1 MRKAS
6 LYFIASLIMVSQGV
20 VAQKTSPIYS
30 SPAYSIYADR
40 VVQGKNIARAQTPTS
55 LTSDYRSPA
64 NQFAST
70 ALSFKFSINGKDNE
84 MASGKDHLFYC
95 TSQSGSTETP
105 LIRFGTQLI
114 SRKPQRS
121 TFLKPGTRLKIR
133 LDMRHVLHAFEQQG
147 YYITPSGDKVY
158 KTDFNGVYVA
168 GGTAP
173 LNWDFNNLVNHPN
186 LQLKDPE
193 KDGIY
198 ETVLVL
204 NNPADVKKTA
214 SNWKLSLNI
223 SAFPSYNSAYPLSDA
238 LYNLSLEEM
247 QRAVE
252 PDSTFR
258 TGKEW
263 SGVWTRDIS
272 YSIILSMAVLQ
283 PKVAMYSLMR
293 KVKDGRVIQDTG
305 TGGAYPVSSDRMI
318 WAVAAW
324 EVYKVTG
331 DRQWLKQAY
340 AIIRKS
346 AADDVVNVYDRETG
360 LVRGESSFLDWR
372 EQTYPKWMQPA
383 DIFES
388 ECLGT
393 NAVHYQVNK
402 VLAAM
407 AASLQEP
414 AAAAGYLQKAEG
426 IRKGID
432 KYLWQADKGYY
443 AQYLYGRYSKIT
455 SPRSEALGEALSVLF
470 DVAAPAR
477 QKLVVSRTPVT
488 SFGIPCIYPQIPDI
502 LPYHNNATW
511 PFVESFWA
519 LAAAKVGNEASVLKS
534 ISAIYRSAAMFLTNK
549 ENFVS
554 NDGDFAGTQIN
565 SSNMLWS
572 LSGNIAI
579 VYKIL
584 FGIQYN
590 ENSMVFHPLVPK
602 ALAGKRT
609 LENYPYR
616 KALLSIEMEGYG
628 NRIASILMDGVKLQG
643 DSIPANLKG
652 SHKVKIKLADNK
664 IEGKINMQPDYTSPA
679 TPDIRLIGDRLTWK
693 AKSKAASYRII
704 INGKLLKATSVS
716 SLNINRTSPGSYQIE
731 AVDQRGGRSFASEPI
746 LITPAGTT
754 LQIEAELYAPRTA
767 QSYAGFSG
775 SGFVNVSTEEN
786 THLKLPVVVSAGGDY
801 LLELRYANGNG
812 PINTEN
818 KCAIRTLK
826 VDGRFAGTIVL
837 PQRGKDEWSEWGFSN
852 AVKIHLAPGKH
863 VVEISMQAANANMN
877 GIVNQAVVDYLR
889 VSKM

>member
-1 MRKAS
+1 MKKAY
-6 LYFIASLIMVSQGV
+6 LYFIGFLLTVSQGV
-20 VAQKTSPIYS
+20 IAQKPAPIYS

-40 VVQGKNIARAQTPTS
+40 VVQGKYTARALTPTS

-64 NQFAST
+64 NQFASP

-95 TSQSGSTETP
+95 TSQSGSAETP

-114 SRKPQRS
+114 SRKPQGAGY
-121 TFLKPGTRLKIR
+121 LKPGTRLKIR

-147 YYITPSGDKVY
+147 YYTTASGDKIY

-173 LNWDFNNLVNHPN
+173 LIWDFNNLVNHPS

-198 ETVLVL
+198 ETVLIL
-204 NNPADVKKTA
+204 NNPADVKTTA
-214 SNWKLSLNI
+214 SSWNLSLDV
-223 SAFPSYNSAYPLSDA
+223 SAFPSYRSPYPLSDA

-283 PKVAMYSLMR
+283 PKVAIYSLMR
-293 KVKDGRVIQDTG
+293 KVKNGRVIQDTG

-340 AIIRKS
+340 TIIQKS
-346 AADDVVNVYDRETG
+346 AADDALNVYDRETG

-414 AAAAGYLQKAEG
+414 AAGYLKKADE
-426 IRKGID
+426 IKKGIE

-455 SPRSEALGEALSVLF
+455 SPRSEALGEALTVLF
-470 DVAAPAR
+470 DIATPAR

-488 SFGIPCIYPQIPDI
+488 SFGIPYIYPQIPDM

-519 LAAAKVGNEASVLKS
+519 LAAAKAGNEASVLKS
-534 ISAIYRSAAMFLTNK
+534 ISAIYRPAALFLTNK

-572 LSGNIAI
+572 LSGNIAL

-602 ALAGKRT
+602 ALAGKRN

-616 KALLSIEMEGYG
+616 KALLSIEIEGYG
-628 NRIASILMDGVKLQG
+628 NRIASMMLDGVVLHG

-652 SHKVKIKLADNK
+652 NHQVKIKLADNQ
-664 IEGKINMQPDYTSPA
+664 IEGKINLQPAYTSAA
-679 TPDIRLIGDRLTWK
+679 TPDVRLKGDRLTWK
-693 AKSKAASYRII
+693 ANSKAANYRII
-704 INGKLLKATSVS
+704 KDGRLLKATSIS
-716 SLNINRTSPGSYQIE
+716 SLVIDRTTPGSYQVE
-731 AVDQRGGRSFASEPI
+731 AVDQRGGKSFASEPI
-746 LITPAGTT
+746 LLTPVGKTW
-754 LQIEAELYAPRTA
+754 QIEAELYAPRAA

-775 SGFVNVSTEEN
+775 SGFVNISTEEN
-786 THLKLPVVVSAGGDY
+786 TRLKLPVVVSAGGDY

-826 VDGRFAGTIVL
+826 VDGQFAGTVVL
-837 PQRGKDEWSEWGFSN
+837 PQRGKDEWSAWGFSN
-852 AVKIHLAPGKH
+852 AVKVHLAPGRH
-863 VVEISMQAANANMN
+863 EVEISLQAANANMN
-877 GIVNQAVVDYLR
+877 GIVNQAVVDFLR
-889 VSKM
+889 LSKM